1 MRLLTSIVHLRPQ
14 IIDTSIHTSY
24 LIRIFKE
31 RMRRELA
38 QPRPTIIQEHPGP
51 STPDSNF
58 RSWAVAVF
66 LRLPCQE
73 ARIIRSGRGSST
85 GIFATLE
92 NTLLQLRQGL
102 LQPHLFLCQALA
114 YRIHPDNRDARELA
128 LADLKHMGLAHRNS
142 KFPIRD
148 ALAIHTHSAGL
159 NHTQ

>member
-58 RSWAVAVF
+58 RSWAVAVV

-85 GIFATLE
+85 GIFTALE
-92 NTLLQLRQGL
+92 NTLLQHRQGL
-102 LQPHLFLCQALA
+102 LQPHFFLCQALVCCI
-114 YRIHPDNRDARELA
+114 RPDNRDTRELA
-128 LADLKHMGLAHRNS
+128 LADLKHMGLADCNS

-148 ALAIHTHSAGL
+148 ALAIHAHSTGL
-159 NHTQ
+159 DHTQ